1 MVVNFGTHGISQ
13 DARKLAWTST
23 LNKKKKIKR
32 NYLKFVFF
40 SLLYV
45 AVKRLI
51 ERLGKDK
58 MEGKKAEG
66 VEDLR

>member
-1 MVVNFGTHGISQ
+1 
-13 DARKLAWTST
+13 
-23 LNKKKKIKR
+23 
-32 NYLKFVFF
+32 
-40 SLLYV
+40 V

-51 ERLGKDK
+51 EWLGKDK